1 MKASRIIILLVIG
14 LAIYMGYKA
23 IYSLPNEYV
32 KQANDFQR
40 SYKQQML
47 GLSRFES
54 DFKILPLNNQWEFLQ
69 PYATREKWAE
79 TLASARTEFNAAEK
93 ISNDVIQPIVDRNHE
108 DDISKLVKALSAANK
123 LIDKSAELSIYPST
137 RVRLILDARKNKAS
151 YFEEAQKLLPKAE
164 KLASNFYKA
173 AKKSKDTHANKAE
186 DIEGKIAQAQNLLST
201 LIDQK
206 SILIKEHAS
215 ADTDFALYG
224 DTYKALMAQYQRLNQ
239 YINENNK
246 LLQQLDRSYVKIL
259 SDQRIDYYVIVG
271 RATWCEGDYCNDG
284 NSYRFPKSKVDQ
296 NTFEYFESLTVSTI
310 ADKGW
315 GSLSV
320 NIPQARWDALNISP
334 RLRWPSNHDYAEFWV
349 DNTVAHTFHKY
360 TIIDNETV
368 TEQDWKNVSND
379 LFWKNQAD
387 LGMAIASKPLGFY
400 ESEVMTSAEPV
411 GMSMIAKPTT
421 VDGVSTG
428 SNQYGEWRQS
438 NGNSFWHYYGMYS
451 MFNAFM
457 PSNRYSHNQWNGYN
471 SAGRSAPYYGHNNE
485 YGTYGSSTYSNS
497 KYKNS
502 SYSRRNPNVVKGVR
516 SGNISRVSNSVRGA
530 GPSGRGKGPSGG
542 GK

>member
-1 MKASRIIILLVIG
+1 
-14 LAIYMGYKA
+14 
-23 IYSLPNEYV
+23 
-32 KQANDFQR
+32 
-40 SYKQQML
+40 
-47 GLSRFES
+47 
-54 DFKILPLNNQWEFLQ
+54 
-69 PYATREKWAE
+69 
-79 TLASARTEFNAAEK
+79 
-93 ISNDVIQPIVDRNHE
+93 
-108 DDISKLVKALSAANK
+108 
-123 LIDKSAELSIYPST
+123 
-137 RVRLILDARKNKAS
+137 
-151 YFEEAQKLLPKAE
+151 
-164 KLASNFYKA
+164 
-173 AKKSKDTHANKAE
+173 
-186 DIEGKIAQAQNLLST
+186 
-201 LIDQK
+201 
-206 SILIKEHAS
+206 
-215 ADTDFALYG
+215 
-224 DTYKALMAQYQRLNQ
+224 
-239 YINENNK
+239 NK

-368 TEQDWKNVSND
+368 IEQDWKNVSND

-471 SAGRSAPYYGHNNE
+471 SAGRSAPYYGRNNE